1 MIERSYYK
9 ILLVGASGRG
19 KTYSFRN
26 MNKEKT
32 LFINVENK
40 PLPFKGNFKYHVVP
54 NTPSAVLQALVDGSK
69 NPDIECIVVDSFSA
83 YVDMLMAE
91 ARATKRGFDVF
102 NYYNENIGKFN
113 DYVKK
118 VKKEVFVTGH
128 YEIISDE
135 LGGSKERRLKVKGKE
150 WEGVVEKDYT
160 VVLFAESK
168 PKENSRP
175 EHYFTVV
182 NDGTN
187 SAKCPPDLL
196 GEDVLTITNDAQI
209 IFNKIQE
216 YVK

>member
-1 MIERSYYK
+1 MTDRAFYK
-9 ILLVGASGRG
+9 VLLVGASGRG

-26 MNKEKT
+26 MDREKT

-40 PLPFKGNFKYHVVP
+40 PLPFKGNFKHHVI
-54 NTPSAVLQALVDGSK
+54 PSNPAEVLAALQNGSK
-69 NPDIECIVVDSFSA
+69 NPDVDCIIVDSFSA

-102 NYYNENIGKFN
+102 NHYNEHIGKFN

-128 YEIISDE
+128 YEVIADE
-135 LGGSKERRLKVKGKE
+135 IGGSKERRLKVKGKE

-160 VVLFAESK
+160 VCLYAEAK

-175 EHYFTVV
+175 EYYLHLY

-187 SAKCPPDLL
+187 SAKCPPEIF
-196 GEDVLTITNDAQI
+196 GEEVLSIPNDAKI
-209 IFNKIQE
+209 IFDKIQE
-216 YVK
+216 FVK

>member
-1 MIERSYYK
+1 MERPFYK

-19 KTYSFRN
+19 KTYSFRE
-26 MNKEKT
+26 MNRDTT

-40 PLPFKGNFKYHVVP
+40 PLPFKGNFKNHVVP
-54 NTPSAVLQALVDGSK
+54 NTPAEVLNALVEGSK
-69 NPDIECIVVDSFSA
+69 NPNINCIIVDSFSA

-135 LGGSKERRLKVKGKE
+135 LGSSKERRLKVKGKE

-160 VVLFAESK
+160 IVLFAESK

-175 EHYFTVV
+175 EHYFTLV

-187 SAKCPPDLL
+187 SAKCPPEIL
-196 GEDVLTITNDAQI
+196 GESVLSIPNDAKLV
-209 IFNKIQE
+209 FDKIQE
-216 YVK
+216 FVN